1 MDQINRH
8 KASTDRRKG
17 VIGYGLL
24 LFFFLLPALA
34 SERAMTDDQK
44 ARPDAGKI
52 ELRYAD
58 QIIYNHFKNPDVQ
71 IFVGNVCFYHNGL
84 LLYCDSANYYQTSN
98 SFKAFGKVK
107 MLQGDTLSLHSEYLF
122 YDGDSQIAQ
131 ARHKVVLKHRDT
143 ELYTDSLNYDRVY
156 HLGYFFEGGKL
167 IDEGN
172 VLPSDWGQYNTSD
185 KEALFNYH
193 VQLKRPDMVLTSDTM
208 YYDTQTKVTHLLG
221 PSNVVSGDSRIYTED
236 GYYNTI
242 TKHVLLLNRSVIVN
256 KDQQMVADSLVY
268 DQLTGEAHAYWNI
281 VYNDKANKNILLGDY
296 CYHNDSTGFTIAYDK
311 AEVRNY
317 SEKDTLYLHAD
328 TFKIYT
334 YYPKTDSVYRVL
346 HGYYHTRSFRTDMQT
361 VADTMSYN
369 SRSQILSLFGNPVV
383 WNESRQILGEEIYAH
398 MNDST
403 IDSIRVVNQA
413 LMVEELDT
421 VHYNQISGKEMR
433 YYFKDGALVEN
444 KVINNVE
451 IIYYAYDED
460 SLMIGM
466 NHTETGL
473 ARMFMED
480 KKASKIWTNQATGTF
495 YPLAFVSKDKMFLKN
510 FVWFDYMRPRDKDD
524 IFVWRS
530 KAAGTELKRT
540 PRREVPL
547 QNLKELKAK
556 K

>member
-1 MDQINRH
+1 
-8 KASTDRRKG
+8 
-17 VIGYGLL
+17 
-24 LFFFLLPALA
+24 
-34 SERAMTDDQK
+34 
-44 ARPDAGKI
+44 
-52 ELRYAD
+52 
-58 QIIYNHFKNPDVQ
+58 
-71 IFVGNVCFYHNGL
+71 
-84 LLYCDSANYYQTSN
+84 
-98 SFKAFGKVK
+98 
-107 MLQGDTLSLHSEYLF
+107 
-122 YDGDSQIAQ
+122 
-131 ARHKVVLKHRDT
+131 
-143 ELYTDSLNYDRVY
+143 
-156 HLGYFFEGGKL
+156 
-167 IDEGN
+167 
-172 VLPSDWGQYNTSD
+172 
-185 KEALFNYH
+185 
-193 VQLKRPDMVLTSDTM
+193 
-208 YYDTQTKVTHLLG
+208 
-221 PSNVVSGDSRIYTED
+221 
-236 GYYNTI
+236 
-242 TKHVLLLNRSVIVN
+242 
-256 KDQQMVADSLVY
+256 
-268 DQLTGEAHAYWNI
+268 
-281 VYNDKANKNILLGDY
+281 
-296 CYHNDSTGFTIAYDK
+296 
-311 AEVRNY
+311 
-317 SEKDTLYLHAD
+317 
-328 TFKIYT
+328 
-334 YYPKTDSVYRVL
+334 
-346 HGYYHTRSFRTDMQT
+346 
-361 VADTMSYN
+361 MSYN

-547 QNLKELKAK
+547 QNLKELKACLLYTSPSPRD
-556 K
+556 